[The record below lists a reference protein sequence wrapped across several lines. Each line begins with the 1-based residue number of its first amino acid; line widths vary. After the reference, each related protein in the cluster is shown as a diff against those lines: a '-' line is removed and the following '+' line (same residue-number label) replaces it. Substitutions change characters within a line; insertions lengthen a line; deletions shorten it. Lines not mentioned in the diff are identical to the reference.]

1 MDYHLD
7 KDEAINGNEMI
18 EALKRSDHFYITH
31 YCKKRNTI
39 EKRRCFWDSKSKI
52 WETANGKFAIT
63 CVALNQETYEI
74 DGYRTFTDVFQVSG
88 YKHIQGSEEVQ

>member
-18 EALKRSDHFYITH
+18 DALKRSDHFYITH
-31 YCKKRNTI
+31 YCKKRDTI

-52 WETANGKFAIT
+52 WETKTAFRETMGIMKSFT
-63 CVALNQETYEI
+63 VAFFPKDIIWVLYELF
-74 DGYRTFTDVFQVSG
+74 RWVRM
-88 YKHIQGSEEVQ
+88 